1 MKEKLDMKKTLMKCV
16 DTFIL
21 EGSRIDKISV
31 ERKWEEIVNED
42 EPWVAKRKYVG
53 YAEIL
58 IEFVPIDE
66 KEKR

>member
-1 MKEKLDMKKTLMKCV
+1 MKEKLDMEKTLMKCV

-31 ERKWEEIVNED
+31 ERKWEEIVDED
-42 EPWVAKRKYVG
+42 EPWIAKRKYAG

-58 IEFVPIDE
+58 VEFVPTD
-66 KEKR
+66 KKGK